1 MNVGSEELPDVTEEE
16 VKAALNEMKNK
27 KSPGDDDI
35 PIEAIKEGGE
45 TLLSAITTLFI
56 KCLEQEQIPKAWENA
71 VIILIHKKGDI
82 TKLENYRPSLL
93 SQLYK
98 VHESSNKT
106 NQQKIRLLSTHRTS
120 RI

>member
-27 KSPGDDDI
+27 KAPGDDDI

-106 NQQKIRLLSTHRTS
+106 NQ
-120 RI
+120 